1 MSKFCEGC
9 GAEIDDAAVK
19 CKDCVEKDT
28 QEKNATAGVANE
40 KVKDSATTKKPMNK
54 AILFGGIGAAAL
66 AVIVLLIVL
75 ISNIFG
81 GYKTPISNMY
91 KGMQKA
97 DLKSYLKAYPEFMG
111 MDKYIDQDDMDDMLK
126 SLEKEYGK
134 NIKISYKIIDTEKIK
149 KDDLEKVKEKVSKY
163 YDKDVKISEGYKVT
177 VKSTIKGKDDSETD
191 TDDMKV
197 YKIDGKWYILGL

>member
-1 MSKFCEGC
+1 
-9 GAEIDDAAVK
+9 
-19 CKDCVEKDT
+19 
-28 QEKNATAGVANE
+28 
-40 KVKDSATTKKPMNK
+40 
-54 AILFGGIGAAAL
+54 
-66 AVIVLLIVL
+66 
-75 ISNIFG
+75 
-81 GYKTPISNMY
+81 MY